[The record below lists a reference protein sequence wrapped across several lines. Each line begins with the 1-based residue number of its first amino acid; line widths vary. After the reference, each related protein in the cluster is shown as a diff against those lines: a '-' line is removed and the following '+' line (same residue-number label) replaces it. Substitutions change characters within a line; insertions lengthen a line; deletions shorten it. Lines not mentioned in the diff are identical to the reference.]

1 MSAQHKSSRIDE
13 WLLQKAYRAAGQPAV
28 RLALRNG
35 AEVSPKGALPVP
47 NIVIQDRKTL
57 FRLLLDPE
65 AEFGDAYSKGRITLD
80 GDLVSALEIV
90 YRSMSE
96 VAHNSWYVKLS
107 RSAWNIFSATPC
119 AARVE
124 IFGNTTILIPIFT
137 SSGSTRNSSIPALIM
152 RLPVQR
158 WSRRKSRNWTTFAA
172 RCNSSPGSASWKRAA
187 AGALWPCTW
196 PKTME

>member
-1 MSAQHKSSRIDE
+1 MILESIRPPSAGKEGLAMSAQHKSSRIDE
-13 WLLQKAYRAAGQPAV
+13 WLLQKAFRAAGQPAV

-96 VAHNSWYVKLS
+96 VAHNSWYVKFVS
-107 RSAWNIFSATPC
+107 KCMEYIH
-119 AARVE
+119 
-124 IFGNTTILIPIFT
+124 
-137 SSGSTRNSSIPALIM
+137 RNSSIPALIM

-172 RCNSSPGSASWKRAA
+172 RCNSSPGSGSWKRVA
-187 AGALWPCTW
+187 AGALWPFTW